1 MPVSYESST
10 IKSKWKKTKWLL
22 EDSRLKRYVPATA
35 LFSKSSLQTMLAA
48 YSTVYFKPVSGSGG
62 KQIIRITTRKDGG
75 FQTQLDSVKTKYKSL
90 DGLYKGLKGYAGKKE
105 FLLQKGIKLAR
116 TRGKPFDIRVM
127 VQKTNK
133 GSWVSSALFTKV
145 GHPGKVATNYNQ
157 GGTVG
162 FFHSTLAGAGYSE
175 TAIQN
180 TEAKLKELGVW
191 AGQRF
196 DKHKK
201 GFRELGLDVALDSK
215 GRSWIL
221 EVNTRPQ
228 FYPLKDMKDKSL
240 YKRILRYSKA
250 YGRTK

>member
-1 MPVSYESST
+1 MPASYASST

-22 EDSRLKRYVPATA
+22 EDSRLKPYVPATA
-35 LFSKSSLQTMLAA
+35 LFSKSKLQSMLAA

-62 KQIIRITTRKDGG
+62 KQIIRITRKDGG
-75 FQTQLDSVKTKYKSL
+75 FQTQLDSVKTTYKTQ
-90 DGLYKGLKGYAGKKE
+90 DALYKGLMSYAGKKN
-105 FLLQKGIKLAR
+105 FLLQKGINLAR

-133 GSWVSSALFTKV
+133 GSWISSALFTKV

-162 FFHSTLAGAGYSE
+162 FLHSTLAGAGYRK
-175 TAIQN
+175 TAIVN

-215 GRSWIL
+215 GRPWIL

-228 FYPLKDMKDKSL
+228 FYPLKDMKDKSV
-240 YKRILRYSKA
+240 YNRILRYSKA